1 MNKFKLIDNILI
13 IFVILTI
20 FTCVSVSIIERNKKV
35 EIITKCDTVKVTI
48 PDYNLIEQNDS
59 LLCLIDSLQILN
71 VKYKEELELANF
83 KLERIK
89 YYNTIAAKNNNIKYL
104 RGWIN
109 RVFNE

>member
-13 IFVILTI
+13 IFIILII
-20 FTCVSVSIIERNKKV
+20 FTCGSASIIKYNKKV

-48 PDYNLIEQNDS
+48 PDYHLIEQNDS
-59 LLCLIDSLQILN
+59 LLCLIDSLQMLN
-71 VKYKEELELANF
+71 LKYKEDLELANF

-89 YYNTIAAKNNNIKYL
+89 YYNAIAAKNNNIKYL